1 MAGNDSPTT
10 VAVIDIGSNTGRV
23 VVYRYQAGGHL
34 QLMAGSRASLRLVR
48 DLDETGR
55 LGDEAMERAWECLQD
70 FRAIARGAGAT
81 RILVVATAA
90 VRDAENGPAF
100 IERIR
105 KQLGFEVRILSGEE
119 EARLGFLGAVGG
131 LPVEHGLLFDLGGG
145 SLQVSRFRRRRLMS
159 SMSLPLGALRLSD
172 AFLKTDPPTAKEVRR
187 LREHVREA
195 LKEADVERLERGEC
209 LIGTGGTVRNL
220 AKVDRRSRHYPIAR
234 LHGYSLARRS
244 VKEIAE
250 LLASRRLRRREQIPG
265 LSEERGD
272 SIVGGALAV
281 ETLME
286 VLKAPAV
293 QVSGQGVRE
302 GLAISLVT
310 DELPS
315 PASVRESSLAALTS
329 RFDSWVEEP
338 ARRRSELAA
347 SLYASLELDANP
359 EIKDALLQAAT
370 ILDIGRSI
378 DFFDRHEHVADI
390 VLATDL
396 NGFSH
401 RAVALLSAVLRRTGE
416 AKADIKA
423 YAPLL
428 TPEDRP
434 AVERAAV
441 LLAVADDIEERCPR
455 GVQLSLNC
463 QVRKDQV
470 VVSVPALGGWRP
482 RTIARRFEKAFGRKL
497 AVIGDNSSSAT
508 EGVPLDEVRRK
519 YGLKRRPARKA
530 ARRAR

>member
-1 MAGNDSPTT
+1 MAEADRPTT

-23 VVYRYQAGGHL
+23 VVYRYQVGGHL

-55 LGDEAMERAWECLQD
+55 LGDEAVQRAWECLED

-81 RILVVATAA
+81 RILAVATAA

-119 EARLGFLGAVGG
+119 EARFGFLGAVGG
-131 LPVEHGLLFDLGGG
+131 LAVEHGVLFDLGGG
-145 SLQVSRFRRRRLMS
+145 SVQVSRFRQRRLMS
-159 SMSLPLGALRLSD
+159 SISLPLGALRLSD
-172 AFLKTDPPTAKEVRR
+172 AFLKSDPPTAKEMRR

-195 LKEADVERLERGEC
+195 LEEGEVERLEAGEC
-209 LIGTGGTVRNL
+209 LVGTGGTVRNV
-220 AKVDRRSRHYPIAR
+220 AKIDRRSRKYPILR

-250 LLASRRLRRREQIPG
+250 VLAARRLRKREQIAG
-265 LSEERGD
+265 LSDERGD

-286 VLKAPAV
+286 VLKAGEV

-310 DELPS
+310 EELPS
-315 PASVRESSLAALTS
+315 PASVRESSLAALAA
-329 RFDSWVEEP
+329 RFDTWVEDQ
-338 ARRRSELAA
+338 ARRRRDLAA
-347 SLYASLELDANP
+347 SLHASLELEASD
-359 EIKDALLQAAT
+359 EFREALLEAAT

-378 DFFDRHEHVADI
+378 DFFDRHQHVADI

-401 RAVALLSAVLRRTGE
+401 RSVALLSAVLRRAGE
-416 AKADIKA
+416 KNAAIKA
-423 YAPLL
+423 YEPLL
-428 TPEDRP
+428 SPQDRSP
-434 AVERAAV
+434 VERAAV

-455 GVQLSLNC
+455 GVPLSVKC
-463 QVRKDQV
+463 QVRKDEV

-497 AVIGDNSSSAT
+497 V
-508 EGVPLDEVRRK
+508 VRSDVGK
-519 YGLKRRPARKA
+519 
-530 ARRAR
+530 